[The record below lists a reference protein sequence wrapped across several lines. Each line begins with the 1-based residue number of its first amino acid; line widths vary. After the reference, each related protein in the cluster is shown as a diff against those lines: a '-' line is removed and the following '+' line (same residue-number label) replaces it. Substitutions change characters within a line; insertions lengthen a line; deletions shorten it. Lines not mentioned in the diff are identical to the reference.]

1 MGRVTSTFDNQMKAT
16 KAVDDLR
23 AMGISD
29 AHMSF
34 VSKHDSYGTVGDQ
47 AKAVDNTGNNV
58 AAGLGVGAGVG
69 ALFGIA
75 AALIPGA
82 GPFIA
87 AGVLAQTLGAVGGG
101 AVAGAVVGATAGGL
115 AGAFSNAGYNQ
126 DEANYYGSAVESGS
140 TVVAVD
146 VPDSQEMEV
155 RRILEN
161 NGGRAYNASNAT
173 MNTGGMSAR
182 M

>member
-1 MGRVTSTFDNQMKAT
+1 MKRVTSLFDNQMKAT
-16 KAVDDLR
+16 QAVDDLR

-29 AHMSF
+29 AYMSF
-34 VSKHDSYGTVGDQ
+34 VSKQDQYRNIGDQ
-47 AKAVDNTGNNV
+47 TKVADDGGNGV
-58 AAGLGVGAGVG
+58 VTGLGVGAGVG

-115 AGAFSNAGYNQ
+115 AGAFSNADYDP
-126 DEANYYGSAVESGS
+126 DEARYYSSAVENGS
-140 TVVAVD
+140 TVIVVD
-146 VPDSQEMEV
+146 VSESQEMDV
-155 RRILEN
+155 RRVLEGD
-161 NGGRAYNASNAT
+161 GGHAYKAT
-173 MNTGGMSAR
+173 TAGGMSAR
-182 M
+182 I